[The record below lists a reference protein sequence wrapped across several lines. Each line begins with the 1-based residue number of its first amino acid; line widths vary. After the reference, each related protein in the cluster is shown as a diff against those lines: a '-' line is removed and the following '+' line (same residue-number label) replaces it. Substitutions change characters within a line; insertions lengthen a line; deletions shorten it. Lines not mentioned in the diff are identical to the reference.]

1 MVVNMPNNNTIVLRN
16 YVSKDLPM
24 IEDFQL
30 SENDL
35 KFVKT
40 PKENITAALSD
51 NERYP
56 VVVMRDQQCVAFF
69 TLHRGKGVEPFSD
82 HSGAIFFRS
91 FSVDQRFRNQGIG
104 KLVMEKLP
112 SFISAIFQ
120 DINEIVLTVN
130 TDNLHAMTLY
140 RRQGYQYVGDSVFVG
155 KPVHIMARTIK

>member
-24 IEDFQL
+24 IEGFQL

-82 HSGAIFFRS
+82 HSDAIFFRS

-112 SFISAIFQ
+112 SFISAIIQ

-130 TDNLHAMTLY
+130 IDNPHAMTLY
-140 RRQGYQYVGDSVFVG
+140 RRQGYQYVGDNVFVG